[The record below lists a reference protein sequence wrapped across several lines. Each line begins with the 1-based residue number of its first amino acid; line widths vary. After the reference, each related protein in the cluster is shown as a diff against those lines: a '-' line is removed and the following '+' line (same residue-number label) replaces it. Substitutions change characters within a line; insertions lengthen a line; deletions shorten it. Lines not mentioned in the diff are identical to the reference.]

1 MSESRRS
8 VYPMQGHS
16 KRGCQGR
23 FGHVEAHVFLRHIR
37 PYRSPGGAPVPLAL
51 DRVATEGKVLRN
63 AIGNLAILYLVI
75 GIGIVAAQ
83 RFTGTHCD
91 PPRMVPKVT
100 ANYPSPIIGALIW
113 PASFY
118 ENVWKKDVP
127 LREYLSPSIC
137 VEAKG

>member
-1 MSESRRS
+1 LKNS
-8 VYPMQGHS
+8 
-16 KRGCQGR
+16 
-23 FGHVEAHVFLRHIR
+23 
-37 PYRSPGGAPVPLAL
+37 
-51 DRVATEGKVLRN
+51 
-63 AIGNLAILYLVI
+63 IGNLAVLYLVI
-75 GIGIVAAQ
+75 GIAIVAGQ

-118 ENVWKKDVP
+118 ENVWRKDVP

-137 VEAKG
+137 VEAKDAPAPKAN

>member
-1 MSESRRS
+1 M
-8 VYPMQGHS
+8 P
-16 KRGCQGR
+16 
-23 FGHVEAHVFLRHIR
+23 
-37 PYRSPGGAPVPLAL
+37 L
-51 DRVATEGKVLRN
+51 DRVATEGKVLKN
-63 AIGNLAILYLVI
+63 AIVLYLVI
-75 GIGIVAAQ
+75 GIAIVASQ

-100 ANYPSPIIGALIW
+100 ANYPSPIVGALIW

-137 VEAKG
+137 VEAKRPPAPEAD

>member
-1 MSESRRS
+1 M
-8 VYPMQGHS
+8 
-16 KRGCQGR
+16 
-23 FGHVEAHVFLRHIR
+23 
-37 PYRSPGGAPVPLAL
+37 AL
-51 DRVATEGKVLRN
+51 DRVATEGKVLKN
-63 AIGNLAILYLVI
+63 AIVLYLVI
-75 GIGIVAAQ
+75 GIAIVAGQ

-137 VEAKG
+137 VESKGAPGPEAD

>member
-1 MSESRRS
+1 VNDSAA
-8 VYPMQGHS
+8 
-16 KRGCQGR
+16 GR
-23 FGHVEAHVFLRHIR
+23 FGPVEPQVSPIHIR
-37 PYRSPGGAPVPLAL
+37 PYQSPGAGARSFAL
-51 DRVATEGKVLRN
+51 DRVATEGKVLKN
-63 AIGNLAILYLVI
+63 AIVLYLVI
-75 GIGIVAAQ
+75 GIVIVASQ

-100 ANYPSPIIGALIW
+100 ANYPSPIVGALIW

-137 VEAKG
+137 VEAKRPPAAPAN